1 MKRIAKI
8 LAVALSLTGI
18 ISSDI
23 QANSA
28 IYACGHIRRQREK
41 AIPALKN
48 SGYTTAII
56 FNVTV
61 ESDGTLTTDYDWG
74 NQRPAEA
81 GGVICRDG
89 KYVFDSY
96 QPHFIS
102 DVKSLL
108 EAPTS
113 ISRIEF
119 CIGGWGN
126 GSYGN
131 IKRLIDTQG
140 TSGES
145 VLYRNFK
152 ALKEAIPEVI
162 AVNNDQEQDYDV
174 AAATAFHLMLADIGY
189 KTTIAPYTQKNFWQQ
204 LVANLNADS
213 EICDLVYLQT
223 YGGGA
228 NNNPNDWKVFG
239 KIPMYVGYDNESSN
253 DINAMIGKFTN
264 WRDNTGAT
272 GGFIWNYN
280 NENYNLN
287 EWATA
292 INRVFPPVTVEN
304 PVATVYSQ
312 ANFTGIA
319 SQLPVGEFSQGEMS
333 LYGIQAREAA
343 SVELADGYQITLY
356 SGESLY
362 GNLMTFTETTA
373 NTNQSWRSKAC
384 SLKVEP
390 IAGAVDRIQPQPFRP
405 VEVYDISGR
414 RVLEATTSASAC
426 ELVRS
431 SRLPAGIYIV
441 KEGAV
446 TFKVVK

>member
-1 MKRIAKI
+1 
-8 LAVALSLTGI
+8 
-18 ISSDI
+18 
-23 QANSA
+23 
-28 IYACGHIRRQREK
+28 
-41 AIPALKN
+41 
-48 SGYTTAII
+48 
-56 FNVTV
+56 
-61 ESDGTLTTDYDWG
+61 
-74 NQRPAEA
+74 
-81 GGVICRDG
+81 
-89 KYVFDSY
+89 
-96 QPHFIS
+96 
-102 DVKSLL
+102 
-108 EAPTS
+108 
-113 ISRIEF
+113 
-119 CIGGWGN
+119 
-126 GSYGN
+126 
-131 IKRLIDTQG
+131 
-140 TSGES
+140 
-145 VLYRNFK
+145 
-152 ALKEAIPEVI
+152 
-162 AVNNDQEQDYDV
+162 
-174 AAATAFHLMLADIGY
+174 
-189 KTTIAPYTQKNFWQQ
+189 
-204 LVANLNADS
+204 
-213 EICDLVYLQT
+213 
-223 YGGGA
+223 
-228 NNNPNDWKVFG
+228 
-239 KIPMYVGYDNESSN
+239 MYVGYDNESSN

-264 WRDNTGAT
+264 WRDNAGAT

-312 ANFTGIA
+312 ANFTGVA

-373 NTNQSWRSKAC
+373 NMNQSWRSKAC

-426 ELVRS
+426 EFVRS
-431 SRLPAGIYIV
+431 SHLPAGIYIV